1 MDGHDTGHCF
11 QQLTAMVKRKGGGEM
26 EGFLGGKGGGCYG
39 FGGGLH
45 VSVISTLQSTFKTLI
60 KSHCVLNQTPSP
72 Y

>member
-11 QQLTAMVKRKGGGEM
+11 LQLKAMEKRGVLGEL
-26 EGFLGGKGGGCYG
+26 EGGCYG
-39 FGGGLH
+39 FGGGLRA
-45 VSVISTLQSTFKTLI
+45 SVISGLQLTFEVLI